1 MLDPLLWV
9 LPYFTPHYAGQTTQ
23 GDTNDGGDAN
33 QASGYNQD
41 TSLPQ
46 RTNHL
51 RLTEALQKSS
61 TPDQND
67 ASLSADPK
75 PKKVCKSGNWLRR
88 LSKSCPQQ
96 QSQPEPLPS
105 TSYDHPQ
112 LNEMPLPAYVRKSE
126 AESYSKIRETDQ
138 YIAFTEEEAMYFE
151 SEYLSEKIIGEGLH
165 GMVYLATRKSDG
177 KKVACKSIPYTKK
190 YIYTLESVPPPRCHL
205 PSPLVLSE
213 EPSVAQCMSSRPLDL
228 LIPREFATQMYLS
241 RPGYENPHVPMAID
255 YYILEN
261 EYILVM
267 EYVDEQWV
275 SLSSYVKEKGQLDIK
290 DARDIVREVVNGMMS
305 LKQHGVVHGD
315 LSGMSQ

>member
-23 GDTNDGGDAN
+23 GSTDDGDGGD

-165 GMVYLATRKSDG
+165 GMTTGSLD
-177 KKVACKSIPYTKK
+177 
-190 YIYTLESVPPPRCHL
+190 
-205 PSPLVLSE
+205 
-213 EPSVAQCMSSRPLDL
+213 SSRV
-228 LIPREFATQMYLS
+228 ATQKYLS

>member
-1 MLDPLLWV
+1 MFDPLLWV
-9 LPYFTPHYAGQTTQ
+9 LPYFITHYAGQTTQ

-33 QASGYNQD
+33 QASDSKKVTG
-41 TSLPQ
+41 LPQ
-46 RTNHL
+46 RVRPL
-51 RLTEALQKSS
+51 SLKRPLQESN
-61 TPDQND
+61 TPDQRSTS
-67 ASLSADPK
+67 ASTDRQPRK
-75 PKKVCKSGNWLRR
+75 ECIGGYWPRK

-205 PSPLVLSE
+205 PSPLVLSK
-213 EPSVAQCMSSRPLDL
+213 EPSVAQCMSSRPPNL
-228 LIPREFATQMYLS
+228 LVPHEFALQMYLS
-241 RPGYENPHVPMAID
+241 RPGYENPYVPTTFD
-255 YYILEN
+255 YFILKN
-261 EYILVM
+261 KYILVM
-267 EYVDEQWV
+267 EYFDEQWV
-275 SLSSYVKEKGQLDIK
+275 SLSSYVKERGRLDIEH
-290 DARDIVREVVNGMMS
+290 ARDIIKEIVKG
-305 LKQHGVVHGD
+305 
-315 LSGMSQ
+315 